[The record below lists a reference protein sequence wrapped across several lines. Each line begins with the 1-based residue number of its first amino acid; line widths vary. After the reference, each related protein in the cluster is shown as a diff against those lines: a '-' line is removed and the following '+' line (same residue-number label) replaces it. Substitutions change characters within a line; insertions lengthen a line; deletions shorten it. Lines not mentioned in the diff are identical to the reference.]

1 MKYHFIVNAKSRS
14 GMGGMAWKMLEPEL
28 KKRRT
33 DYLCH
38 LTERKGHAKKIAAQ
52 ITEDGK
58 KHTLIVMGGDGT
70 VNEVI
75 NGIADPSKVMFGYIP
90 IGSSNDFARGLGLE
104 KDPLKALDII
114 LKPTKITELDLGELR
129 NRAGSR
135 RFAVSAGIGFDAA
148 VCHEVCVSKWKVLLN
163 RIGLGKLSYAVV
175 ALDRLKKDRTV
186 KMKVRLSDGTEQVFE
201 KTYFAAFM
209 NLPYE
214 GGGFKFC
221 PDASPSDGI
230 LDIIVVHG
238 ITVPKTLFLLPLA
251 FAGKHVGFRGI
262 TFLKCAGADVEADVP
277 MPLHTDGEPG
287 FPRKE
292 ISVCF
297 TGARMNVITR

>member
-75 NGIADPSKVMFGYIP
+75 NGIADPSKVMFGYIS

-104 KDPLKALDII
+104 KDPLKALNII

-148 VCHEVCVSKWKVLLN
+148 VC
-163 RIGLGKLSYAVV
+163 LS
-175 ALDRLKKDRTV
+175 L
-186 KMKVRLSDGTEQVFE
+186 
-201 KTYFAAFM
+201 
-209 NLPYE
+209 
-214 GGGFKFC
+214 
-221 PDASPSDGI
+221 I
-230 LDIIVVHG
+230 HI
-238 ITVPKTLFLLPLA
+238 
-251 FAGKHVGFRGI
+251 
-262 TFLKCAGADVEADVP
+262 
-277 MPLHTDGEPG
+277 
-287 FPRKE
+287 
-292 ISVCF
+292 
-297 TGARMNVITR
+297 